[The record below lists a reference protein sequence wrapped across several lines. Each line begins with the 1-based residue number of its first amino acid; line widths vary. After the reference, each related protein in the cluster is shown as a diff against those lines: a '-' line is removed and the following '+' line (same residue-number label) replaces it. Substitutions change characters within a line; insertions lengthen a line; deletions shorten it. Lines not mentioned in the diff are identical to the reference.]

1 MPRLTRLRLAV
12 AVLVAGIAAVSG
24 AAVVAAQDA
33 PSASG
38 ALEIPLNDGQG
49 ARIGTVDVVPS
60 GRTLDITVRTRG
72 VLRTGFHGFHIHAA
86 GRCEAPTFMSAGPHF
101 ERPGQDH
108 GQHAADLPTVLV
120 KANGTALLRVTTD
133 LVTLAELRDSD
144 GAAFIVHLGRDNQA
158 NIPSRYGQPDKDTL
172 DTGDSGGRAACGVV
186 PPAGG

>member
-1 MPRLTRLRLAV
+1 MPRLTRLRLAA
-12 AVLVAGIAAVSG
+12 AVLLASGATVGG

-33 PSASG
+33 PSA
-38 ALEIPLNDGQG
+38 AAAIEISLNDGQG
-49 ARIGTVDVVPS
+49 DRIGTVDVVPS

-72 VLRTGFHGFHIHAA
+72 VLRTGFHGFHIHAV
-86 GRCEAPTFMSAGPHF
+86 GRCEGPTFMSAGPHF

-133 LVTLAELRDSD
+133 LVTLDELRDAD
-144 GAAFIVHLGRDNQA
+144 GAAFIVHLNRDNQA
-158 NIPSRYGQPDKDTL
+158 NIPPRYGQPDKETL

-186 PPAGG
+186 PGTG